1 VIRGGGAT
9 ARYHPPMVHAPS
21 AAAAALFALFVV
33 ALSAACSGSAER
45 ASPGLAA
52 AGGPPLQ
59 IPAFAASDPRVGK
72 EGFVGETL
80 RVRKEVDGTTF
91 TLMAFAVGDTLTLG
105 AMIKDTFRGTVHW
118 TVGARELRVPFDAA
132 APVKC
137 PVEVSGSDVRLVAE
151 GAGFRGTSWT
161 NIELPR
167 TEWLPDGTP
176 LQLEFLPEKGAA
188 VAFPDRDVGYV
199 AHYAQR

>member
-1 VIRGGGAT
+1 
-9 ARYHPPMVHAPS
+9 MVHAPS
-21 AAAAALFALFVV
+21 AAAAALPAQFAAALFVV
-33 ALSAACSGSAER
+33 ALSACSGPADR
-45 ASPGLAA
+45 AAPQRGA

-59 IPAFAASDPRVGK
+59 IPAFAANDPRVGQR
-72 EGFVGETL
+72 GFVGETL
-80 RVRKEVDGTTF
+80 RVHKEVEGTTF

-105 AMIKDTFRGTVHW
+105 AMVKGSFRGTVHW

-132 APVKC
+132 APVKS
-137 PVEVSGSDVRLVAE
+137 PVEVKGSDARLVAE

-167 TEWLPDGTP
+167 AEWLPDGTP
-176 LQLEFLPEKGAA
+176 LQLEFLPENGAA
-188 VAFPDRDVGYV
+188 VVLPDRDASYV